1 MSRKKSQMMSAS
13 GSGFGQDRDAE
24 RRHGKLGVGDEAPD
38 FSLRLLDEHEPD
50 ISSEVDAARVS
61 LSGFLGKRPAVL
73 IFGSFTCYENK
84 IRLDF
89 SIMDDVSAVSS
100 L

>member
-1 MSRKKSQMMSAS
+1 MFSCLVITSRDGRSVYVKALLNKEINKPIE
-13 GSGFGQDRDAE
+13 GGFREVAGVERDTP
-24 RRHGKLGVGDEAPD
+24 R
-38 FSLRLLDEHEPD
+38 SL
-50 ISSEVDAARVS
+50 V
-61 LSGFLGKRPAVL
+61 
-73 IFGSFTCYENK
+73 YENK